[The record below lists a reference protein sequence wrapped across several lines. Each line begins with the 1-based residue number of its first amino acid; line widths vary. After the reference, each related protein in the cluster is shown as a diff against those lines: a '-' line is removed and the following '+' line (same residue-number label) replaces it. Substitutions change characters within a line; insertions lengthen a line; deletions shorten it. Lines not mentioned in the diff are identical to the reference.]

1 MNTEVQP
8 ETDADYHSDYTHV
21 SQSMLKVFAD
31 RRMTYYKTFV
41 TREIP
46 PQEASRKMDLG
57 TMAHSAL
64 LEPHNVD
71 RLLIEI
77 PDSLLSGANKA
88 VQSNDAKQFVADAKK
103 AGKIPLKAKEIEIVR
118 RIAKAIEESEL
129 GEWFG
134 LPSKREHTIRWRDQE
149 SEIAC
154 RMKGDIIIEQP
165 SFAIG
170 IDLKTTE
177 DASPSGFARVANA
190 CGYDIQEA
198 QYRAGIEAETGKPC
212 EFYFIVAEV
221 SEPFAVAV
229 HRCEE
234 PLQAAERRRQLLLDL
249 AACHAS
255 GNWREPWETK
265 INSFKIWKRN

>member
-1 MNTEVQP
+1 MTAEPQT
-8 ETDADYHSDYTHV
+8 ETDADYHGDYSHV

-57 TMAHSAL
+57 TMAHAAL

-77 PDSLLSGANKA
+77 PDDLLSGANKA
-88 VQSNDAKQFVADAKK
+88 VQSNDAKRFVVDART
-103 AGKIPLKAKEIEIVR
+103 AGLIPLKAKEIEVVR

-149 SEIAC
+149 SGIAC

-165 SFAIG
+165 KFAIG

-177 DASPSGFARVANA
+177 DASPSGFARVANS
-190 CGYDIQEA
+190 CGYDIQDA
-198 QYRAGIEAETGKPC
+198 HYRAGITAETGKPC

-221 SEPFAVAV
+221 SEPFSVAV
-229 HRCEE
+229 HRIED
-234 PLQAAERRRQLLLDL
+234 PAQSDERRRQLLLDL
-249 AACHAS
+249 AACHES
-255 GNWREPWETK
+255 GHWKEPWEKK
-265 INSFKIWKRN
+265 INSIKIWKRN